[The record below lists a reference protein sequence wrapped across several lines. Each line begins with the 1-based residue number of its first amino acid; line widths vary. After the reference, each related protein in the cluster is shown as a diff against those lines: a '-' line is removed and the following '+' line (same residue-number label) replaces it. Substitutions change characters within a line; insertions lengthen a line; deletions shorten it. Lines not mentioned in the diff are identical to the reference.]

1 MPDAG
6 AIRAPIND
14 CVQNQSART
23 APATRKRK
31 SRPRRWLEF
40 SASVMARCLSPAHIR
55 LFVERS
61 LGHLQRQSARS
72 AKIKFPGAEI
82 RERLDAQELVL
93 ARPPQRGQVAFSQ
106 FLEAFFQL
114 RLSQRVQNHEALAF
128 FLVGHGGDDKSLFR
142 GTGKFLQQILDLD
155 VRHHFAANFTEAA
168 QAVGDANESILV
180 HPRDIPGVVP
190 ASRRTSAVFSG
201 LLRYPRMMFGPRTSS
216 RPGTSPPTGC

>member
-23 APATRKRK
+23 APPTRKRR
-31 SRPRRWLEF
+31 SRPRQWLEF
-40 SASVMARCLSPAHIR
+40 SASVMTRCLSPAHIR

-93 ARPPQRGQVAFSQ
+93 ARPPQRGQVTLSQ
-106 FLEAFFQL
+106 FLEPFFQL
-114 RLSQRVQNHEALAF
+114 RLSQRVQNHESLAL
-128 FLVGHGGDDKSLFR
+128 FLIWNG
-142 GTGKFLQQILDLD
+142 
-155 VRHHFAANFTEAA
+155 
-168 QAVGDANESILV
+168 
-180 HPRDIPGVVP
+180 
-190 ASRRTSAVFSG
+190 RRRKG
-201 LLRYPRMMFGPRTSS
+201 LLK
-216 RPGTSPPTGC
+216 